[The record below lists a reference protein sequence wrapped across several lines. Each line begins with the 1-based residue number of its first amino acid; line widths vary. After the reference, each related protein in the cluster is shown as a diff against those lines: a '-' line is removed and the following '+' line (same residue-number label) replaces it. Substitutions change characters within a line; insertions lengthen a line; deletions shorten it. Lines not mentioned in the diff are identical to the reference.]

1 MRASS
6 FGPAR
11 SGRKGS
17 IMRKSSRVSS
27 RVVILLSL
35 AAAGSGLVGCGD
47 KEAKQAP
54 AAGRPVATMLVR
66 YQPVAPERSFVA
78 AIRPRV
84 ESDLGFRVPGK
95 VAKRLVDTGKMVKA
109 GDALATLDETDL
121 RHQSEQAA
129 AELRAAT
136 STLTQTTGDEQ
147 RQADLR
153 RKGFVADAVYERTRA
168 AMEEA
173 RSRKARA
180 EHGVELARNALDYAV
195 LKADADGVVTA
206 TMIEPGQVVA
216 AGQPAVR
223 LAHTREK
230 EALVAI
236 PEAQIDRVAGAM
248 AWLVLW
254 SKPSKGYRATLREL
268 SPSADAAT
276 RTYAARFT
284 LADVDSDLQLGMT
297 GTLTLADGQGMRV
310 AKLPLSAV
318 FNQGTGAAL
327 WVVDANGALRL
338 APVEIAAYE
347 SDSVLIRG
355 GVEEG
360 ARVVTLG
367 VQKLDAGQRVRIVEQ
382 RS

>member
-1 MRASS
+1 MRIPRRAALLPALIAASL
-6 FGPAR
+6 G
-11 SGRKGS
+11 
-17 IMRKSSRVSS
+17 
-27 RVVILLSL
+27 L
-35 AAAGSGLVGCGD
+35 AGCGD
-47 KEAKQAP
+47 KATKDKP
-54 AAGRPVATMLVR
+54 AVERPVATMRVH
-66 YQPVAPERSFVA
+66 YEPMAPERTFVA
-78 AIRPRV
+78 VIRPRI

-95 VAKRLVDTGKMVKA
+95 VARRLVDTGKSVKA
-109 GDALATLDETDL
+109 GDALAMLDETDL
-121 RHQSEQAA
+121 RLQREQAE

-136 STLTQTTGDEQ
+136 SSLAQVSGDEQ
-147 RQADLR
+147 RQATLR
-153 RKGFVADAVYERTRA
+153 RQGFVSQAVYDRTRA

-180 EHGVELARNALDYAV
+180 ERSLELACNALDYAT
-195 LKADADGVVTA
+195 LRADSDGVVTA
-206 TMIEPGQVVA
+206 TLIEPGQVVG

-223 LAHTREK
+223 VARLEER

-236 PEAQIDRVAGAM
+236 PEAQIDRVANSM

-254 SKPSKGYRATLREL
+254 SKPGKGYRAALREL
-268 SPSADAAT
+268 SPSADPAT

-284 LADVDSDLQLGMT
+284 LSDVDADLQLGMT
-297 GTLTLADGQGMRV
+297 GKLTLADGQGQRV

-327 WVVDANGALRL
+327 WVVDEGGALRL
-338 APVEIAAYE
+338 APVEVAAYE

-355 GVEEG
+355 GVAEG

-382 RS
+382 KS

>member
-1 MRASS
+1 MRIPRRAALLPALIAASL
-6 FGPAR
+6 G
-11 SGRKGS
+11 
-17 IMRKSSRVSS
+17 
-27 RVVILLSL
+27 L
-35 AAAGSGLVGCGD
+35 AGCGD
-47 KEAKQAP
+47 KAAKEKTAVE
-54 AAGRPVATMLVR
+54 RPVATMRVR

-78 AIRPRV
+78 VIRPRI

-95 VAKRLVDTGKMVKA
+95 VARRLVDTGKTVKA
-109 GDALATLDETDL
+109 GDILATLDETDL
-121 RHQSEQAA
+121 RLQREQAE

-136 STLTQTTGDEQ
+136 STLAQTSGDEQ
-147 RQADLR
+147 RQANLR
-153 RKGFVADAVYERTRA
+153 KQGFVADAAYERTRA

-180 EHGVELARNALDYAV
+180 ERSLELARNALDYAA
-195 LKADADGVVTA
+195 LKAEADGVVTA
-206 TMIEPGQVVA
+206 TMIEPGQVVG

-223 LAHTREK
+223 VARLEEK

-236 PEAQIDRVAGAM
+236 PEAQIDRVASSM

-254 SKPSKGYRATLREL
+254 SKPSKGYRAALREL

-276 RTYAARFT
+276 RTYAARFS
-284 LADVDSDLQLGMT
+284 LADADADLQLGMT
-297 GTLTLADGQGMRV
+297 GTLTLADGQGLRV

-318 FNQGTGAAL
+318 FNQGTGASL
-327 WVVDANGALRL
+327 WVVDDAGALRL

-367 VQKLDAGQRVRIVEQ
+367 VQKLDVGQRVRIVEQ